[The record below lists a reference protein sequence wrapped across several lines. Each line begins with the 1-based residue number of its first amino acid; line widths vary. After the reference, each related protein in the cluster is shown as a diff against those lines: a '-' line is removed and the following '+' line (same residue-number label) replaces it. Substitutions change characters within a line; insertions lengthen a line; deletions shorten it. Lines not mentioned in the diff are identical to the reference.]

1 MSRTVVCITG
11 ASGSI
16 YGIRL
21 VEELSR
27 LGGVDLIVSS
37 AGYRVIEEEVGRERF
52 EKIRNLVTFHD
63 EKDISSP
70 LASGSTLCSYRGVV
84 IAPCSMSTLGCIAN
98 GINYNLIHRVGEV
111 ALKERIK
118 LILLV
123 REMPYSL
130 VHIENMLRVTKA
142 GAVVMPASPGFYHKP
157 KSMDDLINFVVGKV
171 MDMLGI
177 ENDLYSRWKGL

>member
-21 VEELSR
+21 VGIATL
-27 LGGVDLIVSS
+27 
-37 AGYRVIEEEVGRERF
+37 
-52 EKIRNLVTFHD
+52 HD

-70 LASGSTLCSYRGVV
+70 LASGSNLCSYRGVV

-98 GINYNLIHRVGEV
+98 GINNNLIHRVGEV

-142 GAVVMPASPGFYHKP
+142 GAVVAPASPGFYHKP
-157 KSMDDLINFVVGKV
+157 ESVDDLVNFVVGKV
-171 MDMLGI
+171 MDLLGI
-177 ENDLYSRWKGL
+177 GNNLFKRWRGL